1 MQYNVNNTDRVIRL
15 ILGIIF
21 LATAFLGGVS
31 SVMQVLLVVL
41 AVIALGTGSVR
52 FCPLYRLLGIS
63 TVRDRPHS

>member
-31 SVMQVLLVVL
+31 SVIQVLLVVL
-41 AVIALGTGSVR
+41 AVIALATGSVR

-63 TVRDRPHS
+63 TAKGQPGN